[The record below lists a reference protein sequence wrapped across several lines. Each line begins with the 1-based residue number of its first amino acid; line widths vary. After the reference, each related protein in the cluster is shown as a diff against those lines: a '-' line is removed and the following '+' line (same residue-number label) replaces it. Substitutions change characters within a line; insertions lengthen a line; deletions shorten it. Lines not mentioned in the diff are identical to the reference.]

1 MKIEK
6 LYGAFGAVISDIDLK
21 DPFSNSNL
29 NILKQAF
36 VDHQV
41 LIFHNQQ
48 IKPKHQLALSNHF
61 GPVQKLYAEE
71 HRIPD
76 CPEVVVLSNE
86 QVDGKHI
93 GVVAAGDYWHS
104 DLSPSKTPG
113 LATFLYA
120 RKLPRQGGDTEFADM
135 FKAYDTLAEE
145 MKEQIAKLKGIHCIS
160 KLRNHRVKVTRPN
173 GVEYYKKQNSIP
185 SEAHPIVRT
194 HPVSGRKSLYVSP
207 RFTIGIENMEDT
219 EAQPLLDKLFAHQ
232 VKPENIYLHKWR
244 VDDLVIWDNRSVNH
258 RACGG
263 YDMNDIRRIHRT
275 STLGDVPF

>member
-6 LYGAFGAVISDIDLK
+6 LYGAFGAVISEIDLK
-21 DPFSNSNL
+21 ESFSNSNL

-36 VDHQV
+36 VDHQL

-48 IKPKHQLALSNHF
+48 IKPKHQLALSKHF

-113 LATFLYA
+113 LATLLYA
-120 RKLPRQGGDTEFADM
+120 RKLPKRGGDTEFADM

-145 MKEQIAKLKGIHCIS
+145 MKEQIANLKCIHCIS

-275 STLGDVPF
+275 STLGDAPF

>member
-6 LYGAFGAVISDIDLK
+6 LYGAFGAVISEIDLK
-21 DPFSNSNL
+21 ESFSNSNL

-36 VDHQV
+36 VDHQL

-48 IKPKHQLALSNHF
+48 IKPKHQLALSKHF

-113 LATFLYA
+113 LATLLYA
-120 RKLPRQGGDTEFADM
+120 RKLPKRGGDTEFADM

-145 MKEQIAKLKGIHCIS
+145 MKEQIANLKGIHCIS

-185 SEAHPIVRT
+185 SEAHPIVRK

-275 STLGDVPF
+275 STLGDAPF

>member
-6 LYGAFGAVISDIDLK
+6 FYGTFGAVIADIDIK
-21 DPFSNSNL
+21 VPFSNSDL
-29 NILKQAF
+29 NALKQAF

-48 IKPKHQLALSNHF
+48 IKPKHQLALSKHF

-76 CPEVVVLSNE
+76 YPEVVVLSNE

-120 RKLPRQGGDTEFADM
+120 RQLPSRGGDTEFADM
-135 FKAYDTLAEE
+135 FKAYETLTEG
-145 MKEQIAKLKGIHCIS
+145 MKEKIANLKGIHCIS

-173 GVEYYKKQNSIP
+173 GIAYYKEQNSIP
-185 SEAHPIVRT
+185 SEAHPIVRI
-194 HPVSGRKSLYVSP
+194 HPVTGRKSLYVSP
-207 RFTIGIENMEDT
+207 RFTIGIENMKDA
-219 EAQPLLDKLFAHQ
+219 EAQPLLDKLFTHQ
-232 VKPENIYLHKWR
+232 IKPENLYRHKWQ
-244 VDDLVIWDNRSVNH
+244 VDDLVMWDNRSVNH

-263 YDMNDIRRIHRT
+263 YEMNDIRRIHRT
-275 STLGDVPF
+275 STLGDIPF

>member
-1 MKIEK
+1 M
-6 LYGAFGAVISDIDLK
+6 
-21 DPFSNSNL
+21 
-29 NILKQAF
+29 
-36 VDHQV
+36 
-41 LIFHNQQ
+41 
-48 IKPKHQLALSNHF
+48 
-61 GPVQKLYAEE
+61 
-71 HRIPD
+71 
-76 CPEVVVLSNE
+76 VVLSNE

-113 LATFLYA
+113 LATLLYA
-120 RKLPRQGGDTEFADM
+120 RKLPKRGGDTEFADM

-145 MKEQIAKLKGIHCIS
+145 MKEQIANLKGIHCIS

-275 STLGDVPF
+275 STLGDAPF

>member
-6 LYGAFGAVISDIDLK
+6 LYGAFGAVISEIDLK
-21 DPFSNSNL
+21 ESFSNSNL

-36 VDHQV
+36 VDHQL

-48 IKPKHQLALSNHF
+48 IKPKHQLALSIHF

-113 LATFLYA
+113 LATLLYA
-120 RKLPRQGGDTEFADM
+120 RKLPKRGGDTEFADM

-145 MKEQIAKLKGIHCIS
+145 MKEQIANLKGIHCIS

-275 STLGDVPF
+275 STLGDAPF

>member
-6 LYGAFGAVISDIDLK
+6 LYGAFGAVISEIDLK
-21 DPFSNSNL
+21 ESFSNSNL

-36 VDHQV
+36 VDHQL
-41 LIFHNQQ
+41 LIFRNQQ
-48 IKPKHQLALSNHF
+48 IKPKHQLALSKHF

-113 LATFLYA
+113 LATLLYA
-120 RKLPRQGGDTEFADM
+120 RKLPKRGGDTEFADM

-145 MKEQIAKLKGIHCIS
+145 MKEQIANLKGIHCIS

-275 STLGDVPF
+275 STLGDAPF

>member
-6 LYGAFGAVISDIDLK
+6 LNDGFGAVISDIDFKKPL
-21 DPFSNSNL
+21 SNSNL
-29 NILKQAF
+29 NALKKAF
-36 VDHQV
+36 VYHQI

-48 IKPKHQLALSNHF
+48 IKPKHQLALSKHF

-86 QVDGKHI
+86 QVNGKHI

-120 RKLPRQGGDTEFADM
+120 RKLPSRGGDTEFANM
-135 FKAYDTLAEE
+135 FKAYATLSEK
-145 MKEQIAKLKGIHCIS
+145 MKQQISTLKGVHCIS
-160 KLRNHRVKVTRPN
+160 KLQNPRVKVTRPN
-173 GVEYYKKQNSIP
+173 GEEYYKKQNSIP
-185 SEAHPIVRT
+185 TEAHPIVRT
-194 HPVSGRKSLYVSP
+194 HPVTGRKSLYVSP
-207 RFTIGIENMEDT
+207 RFTIGIENMEDA

-232 VKPENIYLHKWR
+232 IKPENIYRHKWQ
-244 VDDLVIWDNRSVNH
+244 VDDLVMWDNRSVNH

-263 YDMNDIRRIHRT
+263 YEMNDVRRIHRT
-275 STLGDVPF
+275 STLGDIPF